1 MTSALCCL
9 ACENILGYFLPPDPR
24 DITPQYTCNVCEYK
38 IPESLAVKA
47 SQELVEIVKEFTM
60 FDLVEQ
66 LEFLDNLLTKFHEH
80 HSLVLHLKMN
90 ICRELG
96 KNLNDT
102 FPSSIENHNEKK
114 IILCEEILTV
124 LDIIEPG
131 LTVNRGVLLYEL
143 ADALLQREKGK
154 LDATNNNNLVHTCEK
169 YLYEASKCLEHE
181 VEPKTV
187 AIHTNVVRLQNSI
200 L

>member
-9 ACENILGYFLPPDPR
+9 ACENILGFFLPPDPS
-24 DITPQYTCNVCEYK
+24 DLTPQYTCNVCEYK

-66 LEFLDNLLTKFHEH
+66 LEFLDNLLTKFHEN
-80 HSLVLHLKMN
+80 HSLVLHLKMS
-90 ICRELG
+90 ICRELR
-96 KNLNDT
+96 KNLNST
-102 FPSSIENHNEKK
+102 FPLSIENHIEKK

-124 LDIIEPG
+124 LDIVEPG

-143 ADALLQREKGK
+143 ADTLLKREQEK
-154 LDATNNNNLVHTCEK
+154 LDATNNDNLVHTCEK

-181 VEPKTV
+181 REPNSV
-187 AIHTNVVRLQNSI
+187 AIYANVERLRNAI